1 MDDPLDIIVDEL
13 GHPTGVAARIG
24 GIEIGD
30 GSARAL
36 FAHGIPRV
44 LTVK

>member
-30 GSARAL
+30 GA
-36 FAHGIPRV
+36 RV
-44 LTVK
+44 LSSLTAFPTF